1 MTTLLFAF
9 VYISLAVSLIA
20 CVVRAIRYARLPVNL
35 RWELYPVPHQAPS
48 HASHGGSY
56 FEDLDWWTKPEKS
69 NRLGEWK
76 ATATEILFLHG
87 MYRHNRRLWRWS
99 YAFHLGLYL
108 LIATGLG
115 AVAASAL
122 DLQSVPLRLIGIPG
136 CILVMAGSAGLFVH
150 RITDRELR
158 IYSTPADYFNLCFF
172 FLTCASLLGSAMA
185 AGVPGLRAI
194 ARALVTFDTNIS
206 VPSTQATAIALAALM
221 IAYIPMT
228 HMAHFIGKYFMYH
241 AIRWG
246 DQPAIRDRS
255 LAVIS
260 SYLTFKPTWSAP
272 HINGEAE
279 SSWAEIVTRN
289 PAKEQSK

>member
-9 VYISLAVSLIA
+9 AYISLAVSLIA

-35 RWELYPVPHQAPS
+35 RWELYPVPHQAPR

-56 FEDLDWWTKPEKS
+56 FEDLDWWTKPAES
-69 NRLGEWK
+69 NRLGELK
-76 ATATEILFLHG
+76 AMVTEILFLHG
-87 MYRHNRRLWRWS
+87 MYRNNRRLWRWS

-108 LIATGLG
+108 LIATGL
-115 AVAASAL
+115 AALATAAL
-122 DLQSVPLRLIGIPG
+122 PLYSVPLRVFGIPG
-136 CILVMAGSAGLFVH
+136 CLLVMAGSAGLLVH
-150 RITDRELR
+150 RIIDRELR
-158 IYSTPADYFNLCFF
+158 IYSAPADYFNLCFF
-172 FLTCASLLGSAMA
+172 FLTSASLLGTFL
-185 AGVPGLRAI
+185 VPGGPGLKAI
-194 ARALVTFDTNIS
+194 ARAFMTFDTTID
-206 VPSTQATAIALAALM
+206 VPPSQAVAIALAALL

-272 HINGEAE
+272 HINREAE

>member
-1 MTTLLFAF
+1 MITLLFAF

-35 RWELYPVPHQAPS
+35 RWELYPVPHQALR
-48 HASHGGSY
+48 HAGHGGSY
-56 FEDLDWWTKPEKS
+56 FEDLDWWTKPVKS
-69 NRLGEWK
+69 NHLGEWK
-76 ATATEILFLHG
+76 AMLTEILFLYA
-87 MYRHNRRLWRWS
+87 MYRNNRRLWRWS
-99 YAFHLGLYL
+99 YPFHLGLYL

-115 AVAASAL
+115 AMATAAL
-122 DLQSVPLRLIGIPG
+122 DLQLPLRLVGIPG
-136 CILVMAGSAGLFVH
+136 CLLVMAGSAGLLVH

-158 IYSTPADYFNLCFF
+158 IYSAPADYFNLCFF
-172 FLTCASLLGSAMA
+172 FLTSASLLGTFLAP
-185 AGVPGLRAI
+185 GGPGLKAI
-194 ARALVTFDTNIS
+194 ARAFITFDTTID
-206 VPSTQATAIALAALM
+206 VPPSQAVAIALAALL

-255 LAVIS
+255 LAVIA

-272 HINGEAE
+272 HINGETK
-279 SSWAEIVTRN
+279 SSWAEIVTSN